1 MDAEQI
7 LHVIVNAQNAASL
20 QERQMAE
27 QIFEQMKISDPRSAA
42 TTATALAEINRP
54 LEARIFGFGMLH
66 HLVKNR
72 WQEFSADEHV
82 HLARLAADRLKEVG
96 NAGNDCWAIKCKA
109 SALFAEVLRQ
119 EGVSS
124 WGLLLPEVLSLASI
138 GPSQAELVAMVLRW
152 VPEDVTVH
160 NEDILGLQMQALLK
174 GLLAALPEIL
184 PFLYKMLDQH
194 FGAAVTAAQA
204 GSTQAARA
212 HAAAVDATLSAVQA
226 YADWAPVPMF
236 AQHGLLD
243 ACGHLLAST
252 DFQLQAC
259 SFLRQ

>member
-27 QIFEQMKISDPRSAA
+27 QIFEQ
-42 TTATALAEINRP
+42 
-54 LEARIFGFGMLH
+54 
-66 HLVKNR
+66 VKNR

-184 PFLYKMLDQH
+184 PFLYK
-194 FGAAVTAAQA
+194 
-204 GSTQAARA
+204 
-212 HAAAVDATLSAVQA
+212 AAVDATLSAVQA